1 MTDVAR
7 TPIADLRNLG
17 PRTAEL
23 LEPFGIHT
31 RGELERVG
39 VVMAYRM
46 IRHRW
51 GSRAINRSGLWALWG
66 ALHNVDWRALPDD
79 VKAELT
85 AETADA

>member
-1 MTDVAR
+1 MSNPADVPVAQM
-7 TPIADLRNLG
+7 RNLG
-17 PRTAEL
+17 PRTAHL
-23 LEPFGIHT
+23 LAPLGIHT
-31 RGELERVG
+31 RGELERAG

-51 GSRAINRSGLWALWG
+51 GPRAINRSGLWALWG
-66 ALHNVDWRALPDD
+66 ALHDVDWRALPDE